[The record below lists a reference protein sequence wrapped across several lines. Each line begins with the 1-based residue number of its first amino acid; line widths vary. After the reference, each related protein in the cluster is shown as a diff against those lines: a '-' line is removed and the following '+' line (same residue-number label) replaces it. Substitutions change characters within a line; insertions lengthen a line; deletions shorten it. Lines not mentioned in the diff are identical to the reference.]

1 MSIRVLLVDDQALVR
16 SGFRLILETREDL
29 EVVGEAEDG
38 REAVDLAR
46 RLNPDV
52 ILMDVRMP
60 NVDGVEATRRLAAAG
75 SPARVLILTTF
86 DLDEYVYEAIRAGAS
101 GFLLKDVQPAQL
113 VDAVRVVAAGE
124 ALLAPTVTR
133 RLLDR
138 FADQLPGTKPP
149 PELAR
154 LTERELEI
162 LTLLAEGLSNAELAE
177 RLFLSETTVKTHVS
191 SVLAQARPARPRPGR
206 RPRVQGRPRATSS
219 LRTSRTVL
227 AAEGPGRTVAACT
240 PPTRSRPPVSRSA
253 SAAGSPSTTSSC
265 ASRAA
270 RRSDISGPTA
280 PARRR

>member
-29 EVVGEAEDG
+29 EVVGEAQDG
-38 REAVDLAR
+38 REAVELAR
-46 RLNPDV
+46 KLGPDV

-60 NVDGVEATRRLAAAG
+60 NVDGVEATRRLAALG

-86 DLDEYVYEAIRAGAS
+86 DLDEYVYEALRAGAS

-133 RLLDR
+133 RLLNH
-138 FADQLPGTKPP
+138 FAGRLPGARPSRP
-149 PELAR
+149 AELGR

-162 LTLLAEGLSNAELAE
+162 LTLLADGLSNAELAE

-191 SVLAQARPARPRPGR
+191 SVLRKLELRD
-206 RPRVQGRPRATSS
+206 RVQAV
-219 LRTSRTVL
+219 VL
-227 AAEGPGRTVAACT
+227 AHR
-240 PPTRSRPPVSRSA
+240 
-253 SAAGSPSTTSSC
+253 AGLVREDETQ
-265 ASRAA
+265 R
-270 RRSDISGPTA
+270 
-280 PARRR
+280 